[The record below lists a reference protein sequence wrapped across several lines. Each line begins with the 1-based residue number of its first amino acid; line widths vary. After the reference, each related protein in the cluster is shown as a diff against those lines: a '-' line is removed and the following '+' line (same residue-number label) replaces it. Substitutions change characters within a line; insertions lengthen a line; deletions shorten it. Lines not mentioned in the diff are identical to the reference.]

1 MGFLKGE
8 GKKKN
13 YTGRQLLVE
22 DSQGERRGKEKNM
35 DAEKKTA
42 LLAFLTSKSK

>member
-1 MGFLKGE
+1 M
-8 GKKKN
+8 
-13 YTGRQLLVE
+13 E

-35 DAEKKTA
+35 DAEKKNV